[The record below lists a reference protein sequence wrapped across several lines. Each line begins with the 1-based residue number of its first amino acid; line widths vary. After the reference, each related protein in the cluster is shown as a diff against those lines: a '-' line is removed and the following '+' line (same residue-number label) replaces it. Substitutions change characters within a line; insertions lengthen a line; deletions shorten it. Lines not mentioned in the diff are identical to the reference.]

1 MDNAL
6 DMMLYTMPPAD
17 QAVTVK
23 VAEFRG
29 AIEHLERL
37 VRSDWHAC
45 VNADERARCIASMK
59 RVGAELICMVCK
71 RATVEDMN
79 RRERAIDRSASLVN
93 NQK

>member
-1 MDNAL
+1 M
-6 DMMLYTMPPAD
+6 DMMLYTMPTAD

-37 VRSDWHAC
+37 VRCDWHAC
-45 VNADERARCIASMK
+45 VNNAERARCIDSMK

-71 RATVEDMN
+71 RATVDDMN
-79 RRERAIDRSASLVN
+79 RRERVIDRSAAIIVGV
-93 NQK
+93 